1 MAKLDEFKGFV
12 KKNPE
17 LIKYVKKGDMTWQK
31 FYEIYDLYG
40 EDSNAWKDYLTVA
53 ATATGVVGLGEIANW
68 FKGVNLGHIQS
79 GVNNLQRVL
88 GVIQD
93 LSSKDTKTTTPEYKP
108 RPIYK
113 HFDD

>member
-1 MAKLDEFKGFV
+1 MERLFNSSRNG
-12 KKNPE
+12 NWCCR
-17 LIKYVKKGDMTWQK
+17 IR
-31 FYEIYDLYG
+31 
-40 EDSNAWKDYLTVA
+40 
-53 ATATGVVGLGEIANW
+53 EIANW